1 VRDFSGMKM
10 DDIFSQYFGFVP
22 KEKLKN
28 LKEFMLIKRAN
39 ILKNLAVNYFPKV
52 KETLEKLAQDYRLFI
67 VSNCMKG
74 YIENFI
80 GFFSFEGLFED
91 FECFGNYGLP
101 KDKNIRLIVE
111 RNNFNPV
118 YVGDTIWDKES
129 SEKAGVDFIYAAYG
143 FGKIE
148 IQNSDSKFRRFN
160 YIRILK
166 IKALSMDKALI
177 IRIVDDYLNSIGNL
191 TCVLSQPAY
200 KSAPILSVQKS
211 QKNIRSGEDVFQPEH

>member
-1 VRDFSGMKM
+1 MEKRDSIIFDLDGTLWNASETVVKAFNDSIHAIGFDINVTSQTVRDFSGMKM

-22 KEKLKN
+22 KEKLKEFERIYAHKESQY
-28 LKEFMLIKRAN
+28 LKESGGEL
-39 ILKNLAVNYFPKV
+39 FPKV

-111 RNNFNPV
+111 RNNLQNPV

-148 IQNSDSKFRRFN
+148 NPKIQIQSFED
-160 YIRILK
+160 L
-166 IKALSMDKALI
+166 
-177 IRIVDDYLNSIGNL
+177 L
-191 TCVLSQPAY
+191 TL
-200 KSAPILSVQKS
+200 
-211 QKNIRSGEDVFQPEH
+211 EF